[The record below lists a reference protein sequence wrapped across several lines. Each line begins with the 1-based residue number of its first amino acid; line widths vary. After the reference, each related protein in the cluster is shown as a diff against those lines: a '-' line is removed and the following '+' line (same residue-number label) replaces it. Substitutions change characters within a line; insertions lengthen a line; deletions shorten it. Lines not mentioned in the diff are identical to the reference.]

1 MPILVQNTII
11 EKTTPQN
18 MTIKPRLSWL
28 RMAFLFAA
36 PCLCTAEILHDVFPY
51 DDLKSIKQKYP
62 NAQFNRVNA
71 AWVTPDQAFF
81 KMTGRGFSGE
91 LFLAFND
98 FRPMYKKYVAE
109 KCTFDSTE
117 ESCQPQRTL
126 AKEADDDA
134 LTINW
139 VRWVPPSGLPLER
152 YRSKYGEP
160 SKFDFD
166 KNTMEP
172 TAYWIDADLTAKLS
186 DDRKFVIYVE
196 TSFTRSEMRQAH
208 LRRYGFVPD
217 FLKEELPSSP
227 PREKAKTQGGQ
238 TPKKME
244 K

>member
-1 MPILVQNTII
+1 MF
-11 EKTTPQN
+11 
-18 MTIKPRLSWL
+18 IKPCLSFFRLL
-28 RMAFLFAA
+28 FLVAA
-36 PCLCTAEILHDVFPY
+36 PCLCAAEILHDVFPY
-51 DDLKSIKQKYP
+51 DDLKSIKQRYP
-62 NAQFNRVNA
+62 NAQFSRINA

-81 KMTGRGFSGE
+81 KMTGQGFSGE

-139 VRWVPPSGLPLER
+139 VRWVPPLGLPLER

-160 SKFDFD
+160 SKLDFNKD
-166 KNTMEP
+166 TMEP
-172 TAYWIDADLTAKLS
+172 NAYWSAAALLAILS
-186 DDRKFVIYVE
+186 DDRKSVLYVE
-196 TSFTRSEMRQAH
+196 TTFTRAEMRQAY

-217 FLKEELPSSP
+217 SLKDELPSSP
-227 PREKAKTQGGQ
+227 LRDKPKVQGGQ
-238 TPKKME
+238 PLKKVE
-244 K
+244 R